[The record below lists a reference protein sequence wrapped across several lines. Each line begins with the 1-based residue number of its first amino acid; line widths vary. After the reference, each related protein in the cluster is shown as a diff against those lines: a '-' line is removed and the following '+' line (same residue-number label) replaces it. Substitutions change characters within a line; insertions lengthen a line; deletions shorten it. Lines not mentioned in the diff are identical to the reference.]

1 VKSLFQNIFLSSR
14 LFVAGGIVIAIFA
27 FSFQVP
33 VLFAFAQTL
42 LIGLAALLFTDVVL
56 LFNKNIVLEA
66 KRITANLLSL
76 GSENNIIIHLHNRSY
91 MPLSIRLVDE
101 LPYQLQIRDFE
112 LSFNLQ
118 RRSDKE
124 IKYTIRPTF
133 RGAYHFGQTHCYIS
147 SILGLVKRRYTL
159 PNQAEVAVYPS
170 IIEMKKYELRSIQR
184 ISFHYGIK
192 KTRRLGQSFEFDQIK
207 EYIPGDDFSDVNWK
221 ATSRRSQLMV
231 NHYEDEKSQ
240 QVYSII
246 DKSRVMK
253 MPFNNLSLLDYAI
266 NTSLVISNTA
276 LGKEDKAGLITFSEK
291 VETVVKA
298 DKKKQQLNLILETLY
313 NEKEGKHESDY
324 DMLYAAVKRYVKGR
338 SLLFL
343 YTNFESLY
351 AFQRAMPMMRRIA
364 KSHLLVVVIFEN
376 TEIIDYSRRT
386 VTNLNEIYLNT
397 IAQKFVYEK
406 MRIVNAIRQYGIQ
419 VILSKPEDLS
429 INSINKYLELKARRM
444 I

>member
-1 VKSLFQNIFLSSR
+1 MKLAFKNIFLTGR
-14 LFVAGGIVIAIFA
+14 LFVACGVIAALFA
-27 FSFQVP
+27 FSFVIP
-33 VLFAFAQTL
+33 VLFALAQTL
-42 LIGLAALLFTDVVL
+42 LIALAALLVTDCIL
-56 LFNKNIVLEA
+56 LFNTSIQVEA
-66 KRITANLLSL
+66 QRLMASLLSL
-76 GSENNIIIHLHNRSY
+76 GSDNPITIHLNNRSY
-91 MPLSIRLVDE
+91 IPLKFRLVDE

-112 LSFNLQ
+112 LQFSLP
-118 RRSDKE
+118 RKSDKE
-124 IKYTIRPTF
+124 IKYTVRPTQ
-133 RGAYHFGQTHCYIS
+133 RGVYQFGDIHCFLTS
-147 SILGLVKRRYTL
+147 VLGLVKRRYT
-159 PNQAEVAVYPS
+159 NKATTEVGVYPS
-170 IIEMKKYELRSIQR
+170 IIEMKKYELRNLQR

-192 KTRRLGQSFEFDQIK
+192 KTRRLGNSFEFDQIK

-291 VETVVKA
+291 IETVVRA
-298 DKKKQQLNLILETLY
+298 DKKKRQLNLILETLY
-313 NEKEGKHESDY
+313 NEREGKHESDY
-324 DMLYAAVKRYVKGR
+324 DMLYAAVKRHVKGR

-351 AFQRAMPMMRRIA
+351 AFQRAMPMIRRIA

-376 TEIIDYSRRT
+376 TEIIDYSRKT
-386 VTNLNEIYLNT
+386 ANDLHDVYFST

-406 MRIVNAIRQYGIQ
+406 IRIVNAIQQYGIQ